1 MTKRVKLYNFQE
13 KGIDFA
19 VDKLINGQIDDKK
32 THAFLLCDEMGLGK
46 TVQAFG
52 IRKRLNLSGPTLVV
66 APSSCQHIWTSK
78 EYEDDVD
85 VRIFLN
91 SPSTILNMTEKT
103 LVVTSYDTLRNAYKY
118 YISEKLDQGALS
130 NDELIKL
137 CLIHGKSIERTKL
150 LSGDGLR
157 KELLS
162 ISRTIKHKGSTKTN
176 LVCSAFMKQEWSL
189 LILDEVHKTRSIQSS
204 VTKAI
209 SFMNARYRLALSG
222 TPIMNYGSDL
232 LCIWKYALCLFDL
245 NWETLNKCPDSDY
258 CKNVIDTISLGRKK
272 SDIEELVDVLPKR
285 DKSKEHVVIPW
296 DNYEQRALYV
306 AVKSDTIEVLKSLKE
321 KKKELRTVFF
331 SKMQLL
337 RQICIHVDL
346 PSYTGEGNGPK
357 RKIAKMW
364 NPAIHSSFTSWNKR
378 CIFSILLGLK
388 RTSLYPVRQLIIKH
402 FVALDSLMIQPSS
415 KMVYVYEELLK
426 CEKMVVFCTFKT
438 FFQYIMQPWLDQIGY
453 DSLIFCGGSRKKQQ
467 DVLKEFKESKLVK
480 VLLIVKSAG
489 SEGLN
494 MQFDSNVCII
504 MDPHFNLA
512 VDEQAAQRIDRIGQ
526 EKEVI
531 VRKLFMEG
539 SIDEAMNLMQ
549 KEKQVNIDAWSGKN
563 TTASR
568 SIQSQGLFLSQKD
581 TV

>member
-1 MTKRVKLYNFQE
+1 MTKRVKLYKFQE
-13 KGIDFA
+13 EGIDIA
-19 VDKLINGQIDDKK
+19 VDRLLNGQIDDKK

-78 EYEDDVD
+78 EYEADVD
-85 VRIFLN
+85 VRIFTN
-91 SPSTILNMTEKT
+91 SPSTILNMTGNT
-103 LVVTSYDTLRNAYKY
+103 LVVTSYDTIRNAYKY

-137 CLIHGKSIERTKL
+137 CLIHGKSVERTKL

-162 ISRTIKHKGSTKTN
+162 ISRTIKHKDSKKTN

-232 LCIWKYALCLFDL
+232 MCIWKYALCLFDL
-245 NWETLNKCPDSDY
+245 NWETLTKCPDSDY

-272 SDIEELVDVLPKR
+272 SDLDELVNVLPKR
-285 DKSKEHVVIPW
+285 DKSKEHVIIPW
-296 DNYEQRALYV
+296 DSYDEQRALYV
-306 AVKSDTIEVLKSLKE
+306 DVKSDTLEILKSLKD
-321 KKKELRTVFF
+321 KKKELRMIFLA
-331 SKMQLL
+331 KIQLL
-337 RQICIHVDL
+337 RQICLHVDL
-346 PSYTGEGNGPK
+346 PTYMGEGNGPNK
-357 RKIAKMW
+357 RMAKMW
-364 NPAIHSSFTSWNKR
+364 NPAIHSSFTNWNKR
-378 CIFSILLGLK
+378 CIFTILLSLR
-388 RTSLYPVRQLIIKH
+388 RTNLYPIRQLIIKH
-402 FVALDSLMIQPSS
+402 FISLDSLMIQPSP

-426 CEKMVVFCTFKT
+426 CEKMVVFCTFKM

-453 DSLIFCGGSRKKQQ
+453 ESLIFCGGNRKKQQ
-467 DVLKEFKESKLVK
+467 ETLKEFKKSKHIK

-531 VRKLFMEG
+531 VRRLFMEG

-549 KEKQVNIDAWSGKN
+549 KEKQTNIDAWSGKGN
-563 TTASR
+563 AAR
-568 SIQSQGLFLSQKD
+568 SIQIQGLFLSKKD